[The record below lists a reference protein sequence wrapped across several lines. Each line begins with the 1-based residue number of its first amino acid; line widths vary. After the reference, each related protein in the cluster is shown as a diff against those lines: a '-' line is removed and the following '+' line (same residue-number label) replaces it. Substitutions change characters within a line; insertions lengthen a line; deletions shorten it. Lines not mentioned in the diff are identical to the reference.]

1 MVALFVLATI
11 VLFLAVDGI
20 VILARR
26 RRTSALAP
34 ATALA
39 ARIAGPHR
47 MPSGMFL
54 HPSHLWLTID
64 PQGRVRVGLDELAQ
78 RLLGPIQGVRFQTA
92 GQRIARGDTLF
103 SIQVG
108 DAEIPMTSPVS
119 GVLEKTQIPAHGR
132 TGTDP
137 ESWLCSLQPEKL
149 GEEIRPLRLAEEAAS
164 WLTGEFARL
173 RETLHGLRL
182 SPAMATLPDGG
193 EPVDGLLLFLDGPG
207 RDTVVRSFF
216 VREV

>member
-11 VLFLAVDGI
+11 VLFLAIDGI
-20 VILARR
+20 IILARR
-26 RRTSALAP
+26 RKAAALMP
-34 ATALA
+34 AASLA

-78 RLLGPIQGVRFQTA
+78 RLLGPIQGVRFQAA
-92 GQRIARGDTLF
+92 GQRVARGDTLF
-103 SIQVG
+103 SIQLG
-108 DAEIPMTSPVS
+108 ETEIPITSPVS
-119 GVLEKTQIPAHGR
+119 GTIEKTQIPANGR

-149 GEEIRPLRLAEEAAS
+149 GEEIRPLRLAEDAAS
-164 WLTGEFARL
+164 WLSAD
-173 RETLHGLRL
+173 
-182 SPAMATLPDGG
+182 SPG
-193 EPVDGLLLFLDGPG
+193 
-207 RDTVVRSFF
+207 
-216 VREV
+216 

>member
-11 VLFLAVDGI
+11 VLFLAVDGAL
-20 VILARR
+20 ILIRR
-26 RRTSALAP
+26 RKMSALAP
-34 ATALA
+34 ATDLA

-54 HPSHLWLTID
+54 HPSHLWLTVD
-64 PQGRVRVGLDELAQ
+64 PEGHVRIGLDELAQ
-78 RLLGPIQGVRFQTA
+78 RLVGPIDGVRFQAT
-92 GQRIARGDTLF
+92 GQRIAKGDILF

-108 DAEIPMTSPVS
+108 DTEIPITSPVS
-119 GVLEKTQIPAHGR
+119 GILEKTQIPSDGR

-137 ESWLCSLQPEKL
+137 NSWLCSLRPERL
-149 GEEIRPLRLAEEAAS
+149 GEEIRPLRLAEDAAA
-164 WLTGEFARL
+164 WLSAEFARL

-193 EPVDGLLLFLDGPG
+193 EPADGLLRFLDAPG
-207 RDTVVRSFF
+207 REVVLRSFL
-216 VREV
+216 VREA

>member
-11 VLFLAVDGI
+11 VLFLAVDGL

-26 RRTSALAP
+26 RKASALAP
-34 ATALA
+34 AIDLA

-47 MPSGMFL
+47 MPPGMFL
-54 HPSHLWLTID
+54 HPSHLWLTVD

-78 RLLGPIQGVRFQTA
+78 RLLGPIQGVRFQSP

-103 SIQVG
+103 SVQIG
-108 DAEIPMTSPVS
+108 DAEIPITSPVS
-119 GVLEKTQIPAHGR
+119 GILEMTQIPANGA
-132 TGTDP
+132 TGSDP
-137 ESWLCSLQPEKL
+137 ESWLCSLQPERL
-149 GEEIRPLRLAEEAAS
+149 GEEIRPLRIAEDAAS
-164 WLTGEFARL
+164 WLTSEFARL

-193 EPVDGLLLFLDGPG
+193 EPADGLLRFLDGPG
-207 RDTVVRSFF
+207 RDTVVHSFF
-216 VREV
+216 VREG

>member
-1 MVALFVLATI
+1 
-11 VLFLAVDGI
+11 LAVDAI

-26 RRTSALAP
+26 RTAGASAP
-34 ATALA
+34 AVDLA
-39 ARIAGPHR
+39 ARLAGPHR
-47 MPSGMFL
+47 MPAGMFL
-54 HPSHLWLTID
+54 HPSHIWLTVD

-78 RLLGPIQGVRFQTA
+78 RLIGPIEGVRFQAA
-92 GQRIARGDTLF
+92 GQRIARGDTLL

-108 DAEIPMTSPVS
+108 EIEVPIASPVS
-119 GVLEKTQIPAHGR
+119 GILEKTQIPSNGR

-137 ESWLCSLQPEKL
+137 ESWLCTLQPEKL

-164 WLTGEFARL
+164 WLAGEFARL

-193 EPVDGLLLFLDGPG
+193 EPADGLLRFLDAPG
-207 RDTVVRSFF
+207 RDAVVRSFF
-216 VREV
+216 IREA